1 MTKRRGCGILA
12 VVAAWLVALP
22 AVAAERVVVLEL
34 GNPAGLQ
41 DQETQ
46 YLSDLLR
53 GAVSETTGA
62 RYFVLTRE
70 NLLEL
75 LPPGTS
81 LAACV
86 GDCEVET
93 GRKVGADHVVSGE
106 VVRFGL
112 ALRAS
117 LRLHDTRTGR
127 LEGMET
133 ASAPA
138 LSELELPLKEAA
150 RRLTRRLPGL
160 ESAPAPGAAAPG
172 DALLVAG
179 FGADVAVPEAP
190 AEPEPLQPPVPVTT
204 DVALLEKL
212 QAVRRAEAES
222 PRSAGTC
229 ATTWRALADHPK
241 DHPLRATATQR
252 AEAWETTARLAKA
265 RFLALAEVRK
275 KFETDTDTLRR
286 YLALDRDI
294 VSRRQKAAFVEEF
307 RTAWTWYRPYQAM
320 PPEVEAAPKAPAVAR
335 PVFPGG
341 GLAPASPPNVSA
353 TPAPILLGPSG
364 TDPQIISTDD
374 TYWPPIVLMAL
385 GVGGMGLGLITT
397 VVGNVQNDDFDLK
410 NCRQNAD
417 SDVSFRVC
425 TDSEWEVA
433 REDAHAGDDTIDA
446 GWTIVGLSGAMTIAG
461 GVWYLVHPDKEP
473 KAKKSTGRGVGAVFG
488 PDGLTVYGRF

>member
-1 MTKRRGCGILA
+1 
-12 VVAAWLVALP
+12 
-22 AVAAERVVVLEL
+22 
-34 GNPAGLQ
+34 
-41 DQETQ
+41 
-46 YLSDLLR
+46 
-53 GAVSETTGA
+53 
-62 RYFVLTRE
+62 
-70 NLLEL
+70 
-75 LPPGTS
+75 
-81 LAACV
+81 
-86 GDCEVET
+86 
-93 GRKVGADHVVSGE
+93 
-106 VVRFGL
+106 
-112 ALRAS
+112 
-117 LRLHDTRTGR
+117 
-127 LEGMET
+127 MET

-138 LSELELPLKEAA
+138 LSELELPSKEAG

-179 FGADVAVPEAP
+179 FGADTAVPEAP

-307 RTAWTWYRPYQAM
+307 RTAWTWYRPYHAM
-320 PPEVEAAPKAPAVAR
+320 PTEVEAAPAAAR

-341 GLAPASPPNVSA
+341 GLVPASPPSNVSA
-353 TPAPILLGPSG
+353 TPRPMLLGPSQS
-364 TDPQIISTDD
+364 DPPILAADD
-374 TYWPPIVLMAL
+374 TYWPPIVVMIL
-385 GVGGMGLGLITT
+385 GVSGVAVGLLTT
-397 VVGNVQNDDFDLK
+397 VVGNFQNDDFDLK
-410 NCRQNAD
+410 NCRQNQDDAN
-417 SDVSFRVC
+417 VNVRC

-433 REDAHAGDDTIDA
+433 REDARAGDDTIDA
-446 GWTIVGLSGAMTIAG
+446 GWTIVGLGGAATVAG
-461 GVWYLVHPDKEP
+461 GLWFLVHAGMESKP
-473 KAKKSTGRGVGAVFG
+473 KKSSGRGVGAVFG

>member
-1 MTKRRGCGILA
+1 MTKWRGCVILA
-12 VVAAWLVALP
+12 AFAAWLVALP

-86 GDCEVET
+86 GTCEVET

-106 VVRFGL
+106 VVRFGDQ
-112 ALRAS
+112 LRAS
-117 LRLHDTRTGR
+117 LRLHETRSGR

-133 ASAPA
+133 ASAA
-138 LSELELPLKEAA
+138 GLAGLEQPLKDAG
-150 RRLTRRLPGL
+150 RRLTERLPGV
-160 ESAPAPGAAAPG
+160 EVASAPAPGVAAPG

-179 FGADVAVPEAP
+179 FGADMAVPEAP

-222 PRSAGTC
+222 PRTAATC

-252 AEAWETTARLAKA
+252 AEAWETTAHLAKA
-265 RFLALAEVRK
+265 RFLALAEVRE
-275 KFETDTDTLRR
+275 KFQTDTDTLRR

-294 VSRRQKAAFVEEF
+294 VSRRQKAAFIDEF

-320 PPEVEAAPKAPAVAR
+320 PPEVETAPAAAR

-341 GLAPASPPNVSA
+341 GLVPASPPSNVSV
-353 TPAPILLGPSG
+353 TPRPMLLGPSQS
-364 TDPQIISTDD
+364 DPPILLVDD
-374 TYWPPIVLMAL
+374 TYWPPIVLMIL
-385 GVGGMGLGLITT
+385 GVSGVGLGLLTT
-397 VVGNVQNDDFDLK
+397 VVGNFQSNDFDLK
-410 NCRQNAD
+410 NCRRWEDDRFATKY
-417 SDVSFRVC
+417 C

-433 REDAHAGDDTIDA
+433 RDEATAGDDTIDA
-446 GWTIVGLSGAMTIAG
+446 GWTIVGLGGAATVAG
-461 GVWYLVHPDKEP
+461 GLWFLVHAGMESKP
-473 KAKKSTGRGVGAVFG
+473 KKSSGRGVGAVFG